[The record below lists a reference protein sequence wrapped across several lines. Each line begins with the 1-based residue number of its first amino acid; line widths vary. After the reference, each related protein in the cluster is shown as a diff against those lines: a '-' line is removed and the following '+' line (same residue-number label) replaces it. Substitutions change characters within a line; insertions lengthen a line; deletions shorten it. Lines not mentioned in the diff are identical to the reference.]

1 VAWAS
6 NFKIRLLIPEAVR
19 YEAEG
24 VKSAVI
30 PLGDGFMGILPN
42 HANFMGKIGMGPA
55 FVRLAE
61 GEKVFMVRGGWVHIR
76 DNVVEL
82 AASEVIDTKLSDEK
96 IAELKRQVAALE
108 GKTVEE
114 VEKKRVEGTWI
125 KLLEQYQ
132 G

>member
-6 NFKIRLLIPEAVR
+6 DFKVRLLIPEAVC

-24 VKSAVI
+24 VRSAVI
-30 PLGDGFMGILPN
+30 PLGDGYMGILPN
-42 HANFMGKIGMGPA
+42 HANFIGKIGMGPA
-55 FVRLAE
+55 SIRLVE
-61 GEKVFMVRGGWVHIR
+61 GERIFMVRGGWVHVQ

-82 AASEVIDTKLSDEK
+82 AASEVIDKKLSDEK
-96 IAELKRQVAALE
+96 IAELKLKLAELE

-114 VEKKRVEGTWI
+114 VEKKRIESAWI

>member
-6 NFKIRLLIPEAVR
+6 DFKVRLLIPEAVR

-24 VKSAVI
+24 VKSAII
-30 PLGDGFMGILPN
+30 PLGDGYMGILPN
-42 HANFMGKIGMGPA
+42 HANFMGRIGMGPA
-55 FVRLAE
+55 SIRLAQ
-61 GEKVFMVRGGWVHIR
+61 GEKVFMVRGGWVHIQ

-82 AASEVIDTKLSDEK
+82 AASEVIDKKPTDED
-96 IAELKRQVAALE
+96 IAALRQELDKLE

-114 VEKKRVEGTWI
+114 VEKKRVEGAWI
-125 KLLEQYQ
+125 KLLEQYH